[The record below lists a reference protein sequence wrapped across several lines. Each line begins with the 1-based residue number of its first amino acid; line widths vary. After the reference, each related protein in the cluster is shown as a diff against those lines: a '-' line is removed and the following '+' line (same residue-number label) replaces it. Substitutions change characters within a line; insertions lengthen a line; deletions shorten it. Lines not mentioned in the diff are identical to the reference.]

1 MKLPNFARTRAR
13 RLVESPRDL
22 LRVIERAR
30 RKQESV
36 GTARSL
42 EPVVSELKAMLELL
56 RAWAQGEYTGVSR
69 ANLVL
74 IVGAVVYF
82 LMPADLIPDIIAVFG
97 FTDDAAVLAWVIR
110 AVKDE
115 LAKYKVWQTG

>member
-97 FTDDAAVLAWVIR
+97 FTDDAAVLA
-110 AVKDE
+110 
-115 LAKYKVWQTG
+115 